1 MGCELKPPTGPPPAS
16 VTIYG
21 DYLDQDTRALLAICK
36 IADEPYEFV
45 HIDTLKHEQTKE
57 DFKALTKLRTGD
69 EVIVV
74 AGKDLGKKGTLRKI
88 IKSKNKG
95 IVTGIN
101 MVKKHTKP
109 NPEMGVTGGVVE
121 QEAAIALSN
130 LAIWNPSK
138 KSKDKISYSTNK
150 DGKKI
155 RLFKSDSKE
164 IK

>member
-1 MGCELKPPTGPPPAS
+1 MITP
-16 VTIYG
+16 
-21 DYLDQDTRALLAICK
+21 
-36 IADEPYEFV
+36 
-45 HIDTLKHEQTKE
+45 
-57 DFKALTKLRTGD
+57 TKLRTGD
-69 EVIVV
+69 EVVVV
-74 AGKDLGKKGTLRKI
+74 AGKDHGKKGTLRKI

-150 DGKKI
+150 DGNKI

>member
-1 MGCELKPPTGPPPAS
+1 MITP
-16 VTIYG
+16 
-21 DYLDQDTRALLAICK
+21 
-36 IADEPYEFV
+36 
-45 HIDTLKHEQTKE
+45 
-57 DFKALTKLRTGD
+57 TKLRTGD

-74 AGKDLGKKGTLRKI
+74 AGKDLGKKGTLREI

-130 LAIWNPSK
+130 LAIWNTSK